1 MRQGADKPADREL
14 WDDLVVGAVHHQQRH
29 SQPRRRSERGIHQI
43 DQTPDRSDARL
54 LDHQRVAP
62 QRPQHRDIVRGQDM
76 EALAGQCQAGHQ
88 PDADPQRHPLRE
100 IHRRPAP
107 HRRRRQD
114 DPVDLGDRGAALAG
128 HRDDGDSP
136 AHALAEQVERHTR
149 ITPAQDLASRR
160 GVGGERRAP
169 RPQPAL
175 GGGAKAALVV
185 GVSSDAVRGPGLA
198 RRRKCAAV
206 VVKAMQRQDHRL
218 DRAVRAAICAAAA
231 SPVGSDKLGAG
242 KSRRRLRVEY
252 AAPHRC
258 RQAVWSAPVAAR
270 KRSAPETA
278 GSATRRRRAL
288 RAAVVR
294 LHPSRP
300 AAFVRA
306 RAPPSRV
313 DRLPSGVDRSIRSSG

>member
-1 MRQGADKPADREL
+1 MISSWAPYIINKGTRSRGAEASAASIRLTRPQI
-14 WDDLVVGAVHHQQRH
+14 VV
-29 SQPRRRSERGIHQI
+29 
-43 DQTPDRSDARL
+43 DARL

-88 PDADPQRHPLRE
+88 PDADPQRHPRRE

-136 AHALAEQVERHTR
+136 AHALAEQVERHAR
-149 ITPAQDLASRR
+149 ITPAQDLASGR

-185 GVSSDAVRGPGLA
+185 GVGSDAVRGPGLA
-198 RRRKCAAV
+198 RRGKCAAV
-206 VVKAMQRQDHRL
+206 VVEAVQRQDHRL
-218 DRAVRAAICAAAA
+218 DRALRAAICAAAA
-231 SPVGSDKLGAG
+231 AAPSAAMNSEPVNLGAG
-242 KSRRRLRVEY
+242 FGSG
-252 AAPHRC
+252 ATAPYRC
-258 RQAVWSAPVAAR
+258 RQAGWSGPVAAR
-270 KRSAPETA
+270 SALNPRN
-278 GSATRRRRAL
+278 SRIS
-288 RAAVVR
+288 
-294 LHPSRP
+294 HPPPTSSCE
-300 AAFVRA
+300 
-306 RAPPSRV
+306 PPSSAAR
-313 DRLPSGVDRSIRSSG
+313 RLGRPLLFAHERRQVASTDCASGVRRSIRSSGQAETAARC